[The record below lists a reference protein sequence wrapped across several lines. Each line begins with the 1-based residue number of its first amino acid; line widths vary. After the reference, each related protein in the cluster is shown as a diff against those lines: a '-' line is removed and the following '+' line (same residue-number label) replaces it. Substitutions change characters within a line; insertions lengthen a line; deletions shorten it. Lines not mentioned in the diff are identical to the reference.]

1 RRTFNHSILQPLSL
15 CSNFFLFFSHLENS
29 FIENVIE
36 CLQDIVSREDLQL
49 LVTEDEAWETVL
61 AEAGLPR
68 DEADTLREALKG
80 LTGDMDKVD
89 EERQQEGQH
98 ARERFLDLF
107 PQLKMELMEDIRKLR
122 ALAGHA
128 NKVHWNYT
136 LTTVLGIPSAT
147 ASDILTLLDLV
158 LASFTARG
166 HPAPS
171 GPGDKPRARGSVVDL
186 SSVPVQHSRT
196 PPDQEEA
203 RDLMSAIVE
212 KLTRFTESVGRFPP
226 KVFSPT
232 ENWNQFLKGI
242 GKNISAIKLANSD
255 LELTNKVK
263 VAIKMEN
270 IMVQGGTGVVQSTL
284 GHTATVISRETKI
297 FCTATGAVFLGLDL
311 YNLVQGSAHLKEG
324 EKSVLGDALREQA
337 RELESTL
344 EHLGQAYEHLKS
356 GSDE

>member
-1 RRTFNHSILQPLSL
+1 M
-15 CSNFFLFFSHLENS
+15 
-29 FIENVIE
+29 
-36 CLQDIVSREDLQL
+36 SREDLQL

-68 DEADTLREALKG
+68 DEADALREALKG
-80 LTGDMDKVD
+80 LTDDMDKVD
-89 EERQQEGQH
+89 EERQQEGRQ
-98 ARERFLDLF
+98 AGERFLDLF
-107 PQLKMELMEDIRKLR
+107 PQLKTELLEDIRKLR
-122 ALAGHA
+122 ALAGQA
-128 NKVHWNYT
+128 NKVHWKYI
-136 LTTVLGIPSAT
+136 LTTVLGIPSGT

-158 LASFTARG
+158 LVSFTARG
-166 HPAPS
+166 HPAPP
-171 GPGDKPRARGSVVDL
+171 GPGDKTPARNNVVDL
-186 SSVPVQHSRT
+186 SSIPVEHSHT
-196 PPDQEEA
+196 SPDQEEA

-255 LELTNKVK
+255 LELIKKVK

-270 IMVQGGTGVVQSTL
+270 IMVQGGTGVVQSTF
-284 GHTATVISRETKI
+284 GHTAMAISRETKI

-311 YNLVQGSAHLKEG
+311 YNLVQSSAHQQEG

-337 RELESTL
+337 QELESIL
-344 EHLGQAYEHLKS
+344 EHLDQACEHLKS
-356 GSDE
+356 DSNE